1 MESISCTLGF
11 EQNPQLSQ
19 DEGYLR
25 YSLLLLKVSP
35 LKCGKLISEWGMD
48 IFRIFHDK

>member
-35 LKCGKLISEWGMD
+35 LKCGKLISELGMD
-48 IFRIFHDK
+48 IFRIFQDK